1 MGIGLF
7 DELHLKLINLEFKL
21 SQQPFQ
27 TEVSQ
32 LLQLIIHSLYSQ
44 KEIFLRE
51 LISNSS
57 DALDKL
63 RYISLTDPKMKSFT
77 FDPKINLEFSEGD
90 NPTLTLTDTGI
101 GMSKKDLEDNLGTI
115 AKSGTKNF
123 LSKLSGDAKKDS
135 NLIGQFGVGF
145 YSSFMVADKVEVSSK
160 KSGSKQAWKWISDGK
175 SGFEI
180 IKDVKEVNGTT
191 IVLHLNDE
199 GKEFASKWKIEN
211 LITKYSDHI
220 DSPIFLTYEDTEY
233 DKDGKEK
240 NKGIKTEQVND
251 AKAFWTRSKS
261 EIKKKEYKEFYKGF
275 SSDMDDTFDWVH
287 FRAEGNLEFV
297 ILFFI
302 PKKASPDIFRADYQS
317 GVKLYVNRVF
327 ITDDDKELLPPWLR
341 FVKGIIDS
349 SDLPL
354 NVSREILQQNRV
366 MAKIKSNSVKK
377 ILDRLKTIAGNKEK
391 YAEFY
396 GEYGRL
402 IKEGVYQD
410 FEHKDALTE
419 LLRFKSTKDDGLV
432 SLREYVER
440 MREDQKSIYYITGQ
454 NQVSLKNSPLLE
466 MYQKK
471 DVEVLLLDDEIDEI
485 IISSVPKYDEKDLKS
500 VNRSGA
506 ADDFSEESDKDMEK
520 SLQPVIKKIK
530 KVLGDKVKDVKLS
543 NRLSDSPSCI
553 VADENDPTAQMQEM
567 MKSMGQMDMPAIKP
581 ILEINPTHDIV
592 LKMKEKTKQKSF
604 DSIAL
609 LLFEQ
614 ALIQEGVKLE
624 DTSGFVARLNKVIS
638 ETL

>member
-1 MGIGLF
+1 M
-7 DELHLKLINLEFKL
+7 
-21 SQQPFQ
+21 
-27 TEVSQ
+27 
-32 LLQLIIHSLYSQ
+32 YSH

-63 RYISLTDPKMKSFT
+63 RYLTLTKDEYKSMKFEPKVSIDFV
-77 FDPKINLEFSEGD
+77 EGD
-90 NPTLTLTDTGI
+90 NPTLTITDTGI
-101 GMSKKDLEDNLGTI
+101 GMSKKELEDNLGTI
-115 AKSGTKNF
+115 ARSGTKNF

-135 NLIGQFGVGF
+135 QLIGQFGVGF
-145 YSSFMVADKVEVSSK
+145 YSSFMVADKVEVASK
-160 KSGSKQAWKWISDGK
+160 KVGNKEAWRWVSDGQT
-175 SGFEI
+175 GFEI
-180 IKDVKEVNGTT
+180 KKDVKKETGTS
-191 IVLHLNDE
+191 IVMHLNEE
-199 GKEFASKWKIEN
+199 GKEFASRWRIES
-211 LITKYSDHI
+211 LVKKYSDHI

-240 NKGIKTEQVND
+240 SKGLKTEQIND

-275 SSDMDDTFDWVH
+275 SSDMDDPFDWVH

-432 SLREYVER
+432 SLREYVDR

-506 ADDFSEESDKDMEK
+506 ADDFSEESDKDVEK

-592 LKMKEKTKQKSF
+592 VKMKEKTKQKSF

-638 ETL
+638 DTL